1 MEICHYET
9 TLPFA
14 GTLDCPGCREGMIPE
29 ISYRTDNRE
38 VEVRPDFD
46 GEERIITF
54 EQCLEL
60 DICVYE
66 EEKIDV
72 LSDVYGVVNEVN
84 VLEKNGDFR
93 KLLARCTGKTKLAA
107 HFQAED
113 GAMLHKILHTVSRLQ
128 IANQTVLENGIE
140 LSGEVELQIFYESI
154 SDDQKYGVVNGRIPF
169 TYVLEAEGVN
179 ESCICPVQAFVDQVT
194 VSIIDTGEVDVKCV
208 LFFRGNVYQRW
219 NQKIVE
225 QIVVSA
231 PDVEKMAALPGIAVY
246 LVKEGESLW
255 DIGKRYY
262 VPISVIKK
270 TNEMENDEV
279 KAGDRI
285 LIVKGNQ

>member
-1 MEICHYET
+1 
-9 TLPFA
+9 
-14 GTLDCPGCREGMIPE
+14 MIPE
-29 ISYRTDNRE
+29 ISYYTECKE

-66 EEKIDV
+66 EEKIDI
-72 LSDVYGVVNEVN
+72 LSDVYGVVKEVN

-107 HFQAED
+107 HFQAEE
-113 GAMLHKILHTVSRLQ
+113 GAVLHKILHTASRLQ
-128 IANQTVLENGIE
+128 VKNQTILENGIE
-140 LSGEVELQIFYESI
+140 ISGDVELQVFYESVN
-154 SDDQKYGVVNGRIPF
+154 DAQKYGVVNGNIPF
-169 TYVLEAEGVN
+169 SYVLEAEGMN
-179 ESCICPVQAFVDQVT
+179 ENCICPVQVFVDQIT

-208 LFFRGNVYQRW
+208 LFFRGNIYQRW

-225 QIVVSA
+225 QIVVSE
-231 PDVEKMAALPGIAVY
+231 PDAEKMAALPGIAVY
-246 LVKEGESLW
+246 LVKDGESLW

-270 TNEMENDEV
+270 TNDMESDEV